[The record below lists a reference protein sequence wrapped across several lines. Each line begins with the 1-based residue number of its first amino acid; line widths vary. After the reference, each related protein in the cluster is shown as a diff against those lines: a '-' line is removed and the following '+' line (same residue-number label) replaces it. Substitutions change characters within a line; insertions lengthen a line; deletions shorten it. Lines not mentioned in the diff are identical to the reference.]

1 MDYDIDNKFIT
12 ILNNN
17 NIFLKHYFLSYVCHN
32 LFKEENTYKQSKL
45 GCKIFTLFID
55 NGIDLNITK
64 SADEWNWFM
73 CTSIIR
79 FFVYYCCNKL
89 YKITKDE
96 CNLLKL
102 LLFKSSRK
110 SKQGILEICIY
121 YKKPGLVKKLLKESV
136 EPSWNDIISCITLKG
151 NINLFSYIHFD
162 TESNI
167 YKDKNINILEFLE
180 YINGIISRTTCLK
193 QIITYLIVNNRS
205 IWHSLYQKY
214 KYPLLILYNYFCKN
228 LRTYS
233 RRLECISPYNL
244 KCLNI
249 LKRITF
255 RKLIMIDTYIH
266 SLVKKQHTIIY
277 NNVLIPSS
285 IIKYVVFNFIIKPN
299 NIKLKNIKFKTYY
312 IDF

>member
-1 MDYDIDNKFIT
+1 MDCTIDNKFIT

-17 NIFLKHYFLSYVCHN
+17 NIFLKHYNLSYVFYN

-45 GCKIFTLFID
+45 GCKIFTSFIN
-55 NGIDLNITK
+55 NGIDINITT

-73 CTSIIR
+73 STSIIR

-96 CNLLKL
+96 CKLLKL

-121 YKKPGLVKKLLKESV
+121 YKKPSLVKKLLKESV
-136 EPSWNDIISCITLKG
+136 EPSWNDIISCMTLKG
-151 NINLFSYIHFD
+151 NVNLFSYIHCY
-162 TESNI
+162 TENNI

-180 YINGIISRTTCLK
+180 YINGIISRTSCLK
-193 QIITYLIVNNRS
+193 QIITYLIGNNRS
-205 IWHSLYQKY
+205 IWYCLYQKY
-214 KYPLLILYNYFCKN
+214 KYPLLILCNYFCKN

-233 RRLECISPYNL
+233 RRLEYISPYNL

-249 LKRITF
+249 LKKITF
-255 RKLIMIDTYIH
+255 RYIINIDMYIQTLI
-266 SLVKKQHTIIY
+266 KKRYKIIY
-277 NNVLIPSS
+277 DNVLIPDS
-285 IIKYVVFNFIIKPN
+285 IIKYCVINYVIIPN
-299 NIKLKNIKFKTYY
+299 NIKLKNIKLKTYY
-312 IDF
+312 ID